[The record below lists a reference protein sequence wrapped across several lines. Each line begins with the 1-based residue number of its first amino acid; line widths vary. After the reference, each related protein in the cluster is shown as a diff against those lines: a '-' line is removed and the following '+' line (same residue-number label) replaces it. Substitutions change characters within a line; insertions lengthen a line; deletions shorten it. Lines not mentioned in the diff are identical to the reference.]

1 MSPDALNSLFSLCI
15 GFALAGALA
24 SGYQAMAER
33 PAGFGL
39 LGEGVAPKTFAAVPF
54 LVFAAPF
61 IIMRNTLR
69 GARIE
74 RRRFEFVMMA
84 TVLAGLL
91 EPDVR
96 HVFPDDAA
104 RRGRAGL
111 NCLLASLDPAPAA
124 MPRSLANG
132 DLIVMAIYELDG
144 QAPDLPADGNYFIAD
159 TATVIG
165 KVRLKNSASVWFGA
179 VLRGDNEWIE
189 IGEGSNV
196 QDNSTCHT
204 DLGFPLTIGKNCT
217 VGHNVILHGCTLEDG
232 ALVGMGSIVM
242 NGAKI
247 GRGSIV
253 GAGSVI
259 TEGKEFPENSL
270 IIGSPAR
277 VIRTLSPEQA
287 TAMGSAG
294 EVLRHQRAAIQKR
307 PEEDRLK
314 RAYGFAFRDFRCLVF
329 ARRRLRKRCA
339 LLRSASL
346 RSIGMPCFF
355 SRSAKASS
363 ASS

>member
-1 MSPDALNSLFSLCI
+1 
-15 GFALAGALA
+15 
-24 SGYQAMAER
+24 
-33 PAGFGL
+33 
-39 LGEGVAPKTFAAVPF
+39 
-54 LVFAAPF
+54 
-61 IIMRNTLR
+61 
-69 GARIE
+69 
-74 RRRFEFVMMA
+74 
-84 TVLAGLL
+84 
-91 EPDVR
+91 
-96 HVFPDDAA
+96 
-104 RRGRAGL
+104 
-111 NCLLASLDPAPAA
+111 
-124 MPRSLANG
+124 
-132 DLIVMAIYELDG
+132 MAIYELDG
-144 QAPDLPADGNYFIAD
+144 QGPDLPADGNYFIAD

-165 KVRLKNSASVWFGA
+165 KVRLKNRRSVWFGA

-204 DLGFPLTIGKNCT
+204 DPGFPLTIGKNCT

-287 TAMGSAG
+287 TAMGACR

-314 RAYGFAFRDFRCLVF
+314 RTHTSFFATGSALRLASAPALFET
-329 ARRRLRKRCA
+329 RRSCA
-339 LLRSASL
+339 AH
-346 RSIGMPCFF
+346 P
-355 SRSAKASS
+355 
-363 ASS
+363 